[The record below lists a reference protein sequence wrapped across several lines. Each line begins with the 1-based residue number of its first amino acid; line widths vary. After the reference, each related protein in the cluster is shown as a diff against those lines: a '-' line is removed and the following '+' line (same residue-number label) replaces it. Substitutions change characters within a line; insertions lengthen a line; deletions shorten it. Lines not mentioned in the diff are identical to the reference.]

1 MRTKLIAGNW
11 KMNLGKAESIT
22 LAGEIRQK
30 APKTTKSQVL
40 LIPSFVHIDAVA
52 QVVGKTH
59 LLLGA
64 QDVYYERSGAFT
76 GEVSAEMLLELGVSH
91 VLVGHSERR
100 HVIGE
105 TDAVLN
111 KKVLAASAEKLV
123 VIYCVGETL
132 QERNAG
138 LAAEVILH
146 QLKAGLANLSHDV
159 IAMGHLVI
167 AYEPVWAIG
176 TGQTAT
182 PAHAQ
187 ETHAFIRAR
196 LSEIVSPELANQ
208 IRIQYGGSVKKSN
221 AAELL
226 SQPDVDG
233 LLIGGASLMADEFV
247 AIIQA
252 AEGV

>member
-11 KMNLGKAESIT
+11 KMNLGKSESIT

-52 QVVGKTH
+52 QLTGKTQ

-64 QDVYYERSGAFT
+64 QDVFYEKAGAFT

-105 TDAVLN
+105 SDAVLN
-111 KKVLAASAEKLV
+111 KKVLAATSEKLV

-132 QERNAG
+132 DQRSSG
-138 LAAEVILH
+138 RTAEVLLH
-146 QLKAGLANLSHDV
+146 QLKAGLANLSNDV
-159 IAMGHLVI
+159 IATGHLVI

-182 PAHAQ
+182 PTHAQ

-196 LSEIVSPELANQ
+196 LAEIIGPEFAEQ
-208 IRIQYGGSVKKSN
+208 IRIQYGGSVKKAN

-226 SQPDVDG
+226 AQPDVDG
-233 LLIGGASLMADEFV
+233 LLIGGASLIPDEFV
-247 AIIQA
+247 GIIQV
-252 AEGV
+252 AEGH

>member
-11 KMNLGKAESIT
+11 KMNLSKADSVT
-22 LAGEIRQK
+22 LAGEILHK
-30 APKTTKSQVL
+30 APKTTKAQIL
-40 LIPSFVHIDAVA
+40 LIPAFIHIDAVA
-52 QVVGKTH
+52 QVIRKSQ

-64 QDVYYERSGAFT
+64 QDVYFEKSGAFT
-76 GEVSAEMLLELGVSH
+76 GEVSTEMLLELGVSH

-111 KKVLAASAEKLV
+111 RKLLAATSEKLV
-123 VIYCVGETL
+123 GIYCVGETL
-132 QERNAG
+132 QERNSG
-138 LAAEVILH
+138 KAAEVILH
-146 QLKAGLANLSHDV
+146 QLKTGLANLSHEV

-182 PAHAQ
+182 PDHAQ

-196 LSEIVSPELANQ
+196 LAELLSPELAAQ
-208 IRIQYGGSVKKSN
+208 IRIQYGGSVKKAN

-226 SQPDVDG
+226 AKPDVDG
-233 LLIGGASLMADEFV
+233 LLVGGASLIVDEFV
-247 AIIQA
+247 GIIQA
-252 AEGV
+252 AEES

>member
-11 KMNLGKAESIT
+11 KMNLSKAESVT
-22 LAGEIRQK
+22 LASEVLHKVPKSAK
-30 APKTTKSQVL
+30 AQVL
-40 LIPSFVHIDAVA
+40 LIPAFIHIDAVA
-52 QVVGKTH
+52 QVISKSQ

-64 QDVYYERSGAFT
+64 QDVYFEKSGAFT
-76 GEVSAEMLLELGVSH
+76 GEVSTEMLLELGVSH

-100 HVIGE
+100 HVIHE

-111 KKVLAASAEKLV
+111 RKLIAATSEKLV
-123 VIYCVGETL
+123 GIYCVGETL
-132 QERNAG
+132 QERNSG
-138 LAAEVILH
+138 KAAEVILH
-146 QLKAGLANLSHDV
+146 QLKTGLANLSHDV

-182 PAHAQ
+182 PDHAQ

-196 LSEIVSPELANQ
+196 LAELLSPELADR
-208 IRIQYGGSVKKSN
+208 IRIQYGGSVKKAN

-226 SQPDVDG
+226 AKPDIDG
-233 LLIGGASLMADEFV
+233 LLVGGASLIVDEFV
-247 AIIQA
+247 GIIQA
-252 AEGV
+252 AEKS

>member
-11 KMNLGKAESIT
+11 KMNLSKAESVT
-22 LAGEIRQK
+22 LAGEILHK
-30 APKTTKSQVL
+30 APKSPKAQIL
-40 LIPSFVHIDAVA
+40 LIPTFVHIDAVA
-52 QVVGKTH
+52 QRLGKSH
-59 LLLGA
+59 LMLGA
-64 QDVYYERSGAFT
+64 QDVYFEKSGAFT

-105 TDAVLN
+105 GDAVLN
-111 KKVLAASAEKLV
+111 KKLLAATSEKLV
-123 VIYCVGETL
+123 GIYCVGETL
-132 QERNAG
+132 QERNSG
-138 LAAEVILH
+138 KAAEVILH
-146 QLKAGLANLSHDV
+146 QLKTGLANLSHDV

-182 PAHAQ
+182 PDHAQ

-196 LSEIVSPELANQ
+196 LAEILSPELADQ
-208 IRIQYGGSVKKSN
+208 IRIQYGGSVKKAN

-226 SQPDVDG
+226 AKPDVDG
-233 LLIGGASLMADEFV
+233 LLVGGASLIVDEFV
-247 AIIQA
+247 GIIQA
-252 AEGV
+252 AEKN